1 MAKKFGLG
9 KGLGALIPEDNIKE
23 EKKEKG
29 GIINIELKDIKANK
43 KQPRKFFDNNK
54 LNELEEYYVNL
65 NDEIDKEIYMSPSN
79 YLLVRNITKIYSA
92 IYYCKTELEE
102 FYNIVKY
109 NINT

>member
-54 LNELEEYYVNL
+54 LNELAESVKEHGIIQPLILKKEEKGYSSAWL
-65 NDEIDKEIYMSPSN
+65 HHKG
-79 YLLVRNITKIYSA
+79 RNKHHFEYWTDVSA
-92 IYYCKTELEE
+92 PY
-102 FYNIVKY
+102 
-109 NINT
+109 